1 MAITVNV
8 ILGWCRVAQ
17 ASRAELSTNLMPGGL
32 IELADFTPEEVK
44 DAAKSFARQPI
55 APFVVSPHTMKRL
68 VQLTLWV
75 KDQRR
80 LDINAEF
87 PNGTTQVVFV
97 ADIEAAQQRDKIRKE
112 RQKSAEGLASV
123 RIDPPLKSSAG
134 WEAWMVSVETALTLA
149 YGSKGVPL
157 SYVIRAQEAP
167 DLNGFGQLTWEES
180 AIIGT
185 PLLGLDY
192 HADRMTVHLFILN
205 NIGEDS
211 DAYTYIQPMLGR
223 NDGRRDIIALRER
236 YDNDATIQ
244 TRVNE
249 ANKTWD
255 MLVYKNE
262 RAMSFEEFC
271 KKFQKALQH
280 FERANRAKHNGDVID
295 WIWNHVQNSELSQ
308 IVAALKA
315 SQGIHAR
322 TPTQILQEIAKEIP
336 NLSKGTSFQQRI
348 SEVHARS
355 DYTFEG
361 DAPPSGAFS
370 SEGKLFCGSYSHRH
384 WFSDE
389 LSEHRTR
396 ILELRE
402 LHPEYKSNSR
412 GGGRGGKSQ
421 SSYHRRNQVSPK
433 HKIKA
438 LEKQKEKLLL
448 KLSALKAEEADER
461 KEETKEEA
469 HDHAGN
475 SFGGRASMSNRPT

>member
-1 MAITVNV
+1 MPVTVNV
-8 ILGWCRVAQ
+8 MLGWCRVAQ
-17 ASRAELSTNLMPGGL
+17 VSRAALATNLMPGGL

-44 DAAKSFARQPI
+44 DAAKSFARQPVD
-55 APFVVSPHTMKRL
+55 AFVVSPHTMKRL

-80 LDINAEF
+80 LDLNAEF
-87 PNGTTQVVFV
+87 QNGTTQAEFV

-167 DLNGFGQLTWEES
+167 DLTGFGQITWEES
-180 AIIGT
+180 AVIGT
-185 PLLGLDY
+185 PLVGLDY

-211 DAYTYIQPMLGR
+211 DAYTYIQPILGR
-223 NDGRRDIIALRER
+223 NNGRLDIVALRER
-236 YDNDATIQ
+236 YDNDATVQ

-249 ANKTWD
+249 ANKVWD

-280 FERANRAKHNGDVID
+280 FVRAGRAKHDGDVID
-295 WIWNHVQNSELSQ
+295 WIWTHVQNSELSQ

-315 SQGIHAR
+315 SQGMHAR
-322 TPTQILQEIAKEIP
+322 TPNQILQEIAKEVP
-336 NLSKGTSFQQRI
+336 NLSKGTSFQQRL
-348 SEVHARS
+348 SEVQTGS
-355 DYTFEG
+355 NYTFEG
-361 DAPPSGAFS
+361 DAPSSGAFAS
-370 SEGKLFCGSYSHRH
+370 DGKLYCGSYSHHH

-389 LSEHRTR
+389 LSEHRSQ
-396 ILELRE
+396 ILEIRE
-402 LHPEYKSNSR
+402 RHPEHRPNGR
-412 GGGRGGKSQ
+412 GGGRRGRSNGIHRRTQ
-421 SSYHRRNQVSPK
+421 SSHK

-438 LEKQKEKLLL
+438 LAKQNEQLKV
-448 KLSALKAEEADER
+448 KLSALKAEEAANEQQ
-461 KEETKEEA
+461 EETN
-469 HDHAGN
+469 DHAGD
-475 SFGGRASMSNRPT
+475 SFGGRASMSRRPP

>member
-1 MAITVNV
+1 MVITVNV
-8 ILGWCRVAQ
+8 MLGWCRVAQ

-55 APFVVSPHTMKRL
+55 APFVVSPQTMKRL

-80 LDINAEF
+80 LDINTEF

-149 YGSKGVPL
+149 YGSKGAPL

-180 AIIGT
+180 TTIGT

-223 NDGRRDIIALRER
+223 NDGRQDIIALRER

-255 MLVYKNE
+255 MLAYKNE

-271 KKFQKALQH
+271 K
-280 FERANRAKHNGDVID
+280 NNGDVID
-295 WIWNHVQNSELSQ
+295 WMWNHVQNSELGQ
-308 IVAALKA
+308 IVAAFKA

-322 TPTQILQEIAKEIP
+322 TPNQILQEIAKEIP
-336 NLSKGTSFQQRI
+336 NLSKGTSFQQRVA
-348 SEVHARS
+348 EVHARS
-355 DYTFEG
+355 DCTFEG
-361 DAPPSGAFS
+361 DAPSSGVFS
-370 SEGKLFCGSYSHRH
+370 SDGKLFCGSY
-384 WFSDE
+384 F
-389 LSEHRTR
+389 
-396 ILELRE
+396 
-402 LHPEYKSNSR
+402 
-412 GGGRGGKSQ
+412 
-421 SSYHRRNQVSPK
+421 
-433 HKIKA
+433 A
-438 LEKQKEKLLL
+438 
-448 KLSALKAEEADER
+448 SALVQRRALR
-461 KEETKEEA
+461 TSYS
-469 HDHAGN
+469 N
-475 SFGGRASMSNRPT
+475 FGTPRTSSRT

>member
-17 ASRAELSTNLMPGGL
+17 ASRAALSTNLMPDGL
-32 IELADFTPEEVK
+32 IDLADFTPEEVK

-55 APFVVSPHTMKRL
+55 EPFVISPHTMKRL

-87 PNGTTQVVFV
+87 PNGTPQAVFV
-97 ADIEAAQQRDKIRKE
+97 EAIEAAQQRDKIRKD

-123 RIDPPLKSSAG
+123 RIDPPLKGSAG

-167 DLNGFGQLTWEES
+167 DLNGFGQQTWEES
-180 AIIGT
+180 AVLGT
-185 PLLGLDY
+185 PLAGLDY
-192 HADRMTVHLFILN
+192 QADRMTVHLFILN
-205 NIGEDS
+205 NIGEES
-211 DAYTYIQPMLGR
+211 DAYTYIQPILGR

-236 YDNDATIQ
+236 YDNDATVQ

-280 FERANRAKHNGDVID
+280 FDRAGRAKHNGDVID
-295 WIWNHVQNSELSQ
+295 WIWSHVQNSELSQ
-308 IVAALKA
+308 TIAALKA
-315 SQGIHAR
+315 NQGIHAR
-322 TPTQILQEIAKEIP
+322 TPNQILQEIAKEIP
-336 NLSKGTSFQQRI
+336 NLSQGTSFQQRL
-348 SEVHARS
+348 SEVQTGS
-355 DYTFEG
+355 DFTFEG
-361 DAPPSGAFS
+361 DAPLSGAFAS
-370 SEGKLFCGSYSHRH
+370 DGKLFCGSYRTSQ

-389 LSEHRTR
+389 LSDHRSR
-396 ILELRE
+396 ILDLRQR
-402 LHPEYKSNSR
+402 HPELLSGR
-412 GGGRGGKSQ
+412 VGGGGGKDRGSP
-421 SSYHRRNQVSPK
+421 HRRNQMHK
-433 HKIKA
+433 NKINKIKA
-438 LEKQKEKLLL
+438 LEKQNEKLNVR
-448 KLSALKAEEADER
+448 LSALKAEEAKEQ
-461 KEETKEEA
+461 EETN
-469 HDHAGN
+469 DHAGD
-475 SFGGRASMSNRPT
+475 SFGGRASMSRRPT

>member
-1 MAITVNV
+1 MPVTVNV

-17 ASRAELSTNLMPGGL
+17 PSRAALITNLMPGGL

-44 DAAKSFARQPI
+44 DAAKSFARQPVD
-55 APFVVSPHTMKRL
+55 PFVISPHTMKRL

-80 LDINAEF
+80 LDIVAEF
-87 PNGTTQVVFV
+87 PNGTTQVAFV
-97 ADIEAAQQRDKIRKE
+97 EDIEAAQQRDKIRKE

-134 WEAWMVSVETALTLA
+134 WEAWIVSVETALTLA

-167 DLNGFGQLTWEES
+167 DLTGFGRLTWEES
-180 AIIGT
+180 SVLGT
-185 PLLGLDY
+185 PLVGLDY
-192 HADRMTVHLFILN
+192 QADRMTVHLFILN

-211 DAYTYIQPMLGR
+211 DAYTYIQPILGR

-236 YDNDATIQ
+236 YDNDATVQ

-280 FERANRAKHNGDVID
+280 FERAQRPKHNGDVID
-295 WIWNHVQNSELSQ
+295 WIWDHVQNSELSQ

-315 SQGIHAR
+315 SQGINAR
-322 TPTQILQEIAKEIP
+322 TPNAILQEIAKEIP
-336 NLSKGTSFQQRI
+336 NLSKGTSFQQRV
-348 SEVHARS
+348 SEVQTGS

-361 DAPPSGAFS
+361 DAPSSGAFDGN
-370 SEGKLFCGSYSHRH
+370 GKLFCGSYSHRH

-389 LSEHRTR
+389 LSDHRPR

-402 LHPEYKSNSR
+402 RHPEHKPNGR
-412 GGGRGGKSQ
+412 DGGGGGKGRGSP
-421 SSYHRRNQVSPK
+421 HRRNQTGYK

-438 LEKQKEKLLL
+438 LEKQNEKLQV
-448 KLSALKAEEADER
+448 KLSALKSEANDEQ
-461 KEETKEEA
+461 KEETN
-469 HDHAGN
+469 DHAGD
-475 SFGGRASMSNRPT
+475 SFGGRASMSKRPL